1 MVDVIKTI
9 APQAYPE
16 ESSKKILTKG
26 KENVEEVLDEVVEN
40 LAPNQV
46 GPGEGVP
53 SADENINAEGK
64 DVDED
69 VNVEET
75 EFSLTKDE
83 IEDWIIKLTELKVE
97 KNPIELEVDEE
108 NSLKINYEENED
120 E

>member
-53 SADENINAEGK
+53 SVKEDINTEGK
-64 DVDED
+64 D
-69 VNVEET
+69 
-75 EFSLTKDE
+75 LTKEAEQISLDTE
-83 IEDWIIKLTELKVE
+83 QEESKSIAKEKADALSSTDIEKRKRTFE
-97 KNPIELEVDEE
+97 KG
-108 NSLKINYEENED
+108 
-120 E
+120 